1 MIAPATHDVGH
12 TPHVADVFQSLRTAA
27 ATGRPVSVP
36 TQPRHPISTG
46 VVPSGFSVMV
56 PQALLGS
63 HSVFGAVLCTGIPRT
78 QGLFTDQYRVVLL
91 TLAKSFGEVAAPVVQ
106 AARTTEPLGALLDRL
121 RTSSG
126 LPAAEIA
133 RMVGIQRRQLY
144 NLVDGGKTT
153 PDREQRIR
161 SIARVV
167 ELLLERLVEPSMV
180 RSSLLAPVG
189 PDLRSFVDLTTE
201 GVAVAAAERMLVDYL
216 DKTNDAPRRYIQTPR
231 RARAQEKEAAKAI
244 KDTSDISPERR

>member
-1 MIAPATHDVGH
+1 MIAPAKYDVGR

-36 TQPRHPISTG
+36 TQPRHPTPTG
-46 VVPSGFSVMV
+46 VVPSGFSVRV

-63 HSVFGAVLCTGIPRT
+63 HSVFGAVLGTGIPRT

-106 AARTTEPLGALLDRL
+106 ARTTEPLGALLDRL

-167 ELLLERLVEPSMV
+167 DVLLERLVVPSMV

-189 PDLRSFVDLTTE
+189 PDLRSFVDLATE
-201 GVAVAAAERMLVDYL
+201 GVAVAAAERLLVDYL
-216 DKTNDAPRRYIQTPR
+216 DKMNDAPRQYIQTPR

-244 KDTSDISPERR
+244 KDTSDISPDRR